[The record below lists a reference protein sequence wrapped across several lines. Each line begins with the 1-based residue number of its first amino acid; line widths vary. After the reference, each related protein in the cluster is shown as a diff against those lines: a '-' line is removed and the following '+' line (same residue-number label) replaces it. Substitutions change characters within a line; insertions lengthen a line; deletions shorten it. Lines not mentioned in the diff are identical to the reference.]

1 MRTVFPAHGWL
12 PAAHHF
18 ELKWDDEGRD
28 FATNWDG
35 IVQAP
40 GNGEVV
46 RILEDV
52 PFPNGFGP
60 HYPVVRIDSGPWAG
74 HEYYLGHTTAL
85 VSAGEHFS
93 FGHPLSLANQGHNW
107 AGTVGGWVELG
118 EAFGGLPGPKA
129 THHWFDRLIST
140 PLVIETADSA
150 LVYGDRGSRVLMMT
164 TRLHTCGYLPR
175 RYWTFN
181 RQVHGALVR
190 FKRKHNLPVTHGIC
204 DGRTE
209 VVLAHSA
216 EVCRRTHKREV

>member
-12 PAAHHF
+12 PQGAHF

-28 FATNWDG
+28 FATGWAG
-35 IVQAP
+35 HLQAP
-40 GNGEVV
+40 GQGEVL
-46 RILEDV
+46 RILADR

-85 VSAGEHFS
+85 VSVGEHFS
-93 FGHPLSLANQGHNW
+93 FGHPLAVADQGRDW

-129 THHWFDRLIST
+129 DHHWFDGLIQT
-140 PLVIETADSA
+140 PLVLNHPDAP
-150 LVYGDRGSRVLMMT
+150 LVFGDHGARVLMMS
-164 TRLHTCGYLPR
+164 TRLVTCGYLPR
-175 RYWTFN
+175 RYWKFN

-190 FKRKHNLPVTHGIC
+190 FKRKHNLAANHGIC
-204 DGRTE
+204 DAHTD
-209 VVLAHSA
+209 VVLEHAA
-216 EVCRRTHKREV
+216 AVCRRRHKKEV